1 MPRLSRAVVAER
13 ETFTNT
19 NFAAGMSL
27 EQAQEALV
35 AKDGHKMAPKRLK
48 ELFDAAEKPEAASV
62 THPPCETPNCDGKG
76 NACVDA
82 PKEPPK
88 ATFPDKPVVPVAD
101 ATFTASKPIVFTRVY
116 EATKVSKGGGPLM
129 KAGDL
134 ARAVEADKYKIKP
147 E

>member
-1 MPRLSRAVVAER
+1 MPRLSRTVVAER

-88 ATFPDKPVVPVAD
+88 ATFPDKPVVRELVTQRVDLASFHRAERPP
-101 ATFTASKPIVFTRVY
+101 SKPPAEPHKKARV
-116 EATKVSKGGGPLM
+116 EEP
-129 KAGDL
+129 
-134 ARAVEADKYKIKP
+134 VE
-147 E
+147 